1 MQIRFWGTR
10 GSLAKP
16 GPSTIRYGGNT
27 SCVEVRTA
35 DGTLLIIDC
44 GTGAHGLGQSLASEN
59 GGHLTGSLLIS
70 HTHWDHIQ
78 GIPFFAPFFVPGNT
92 WDIYAPQGFSET
104 LRTTLAGQMEYTY
117 FPITAEAFGATL
129 NYHHVSEGCF
139 DIGDVRVYTRFLN
152 HPALTIGYRI
162 EADGAAFVY
171 ACDHEPHSRSAALA
185 GGALEGQDRLHC
197 EFLRDADL
205 VIHDAQYT
213 AEEYPAKAGWGHS
226 TIEYAVNVCA
236 EASVRTLALTHH
248 DPLRDDAAVDSLLA
262 SAKYLASDSDL
273 EVVAAYEGLTID
285 LAGSPDRSPRERQQP
300 AATALAANQSLLVL
314 TNDPHLFQRIAAVA
328 RSEDL
333 IPAQARGGEELRLS
347 LERSPPALVMIDAD
361 SVGHDVTAISRGTI
375 PTIVLGGEGATNN
388 NPTTEH
394 VEAGW
399 TPEYLR
405 ARIRTWLMRAKFA
418 HVPAAIPEDEVL
430 RLNALHNLQILD
442 TPREERF
449 DRLTR
454 IASRMFDVPTSLIS
468 LVDEDRQW
476 FKSKQGLEANETPRH
491 MSFCAHAVAERAPL
505 IVPDALM
512 DPRFAANPLVVGDPR
527 IRFYAGV
534 PIRAGGQP
542 VGTLCLIDQKPRT
555 LSDKD
560 IEALY
565 DLGFMVEQELQRK
578 RSSQPGALTPVP

>member
-27 SCVEVRTA
+27 SCVEVRAA
-35 DGTLLIIDC
+35 DGTLIILDC
-44 GTGAHGLGQSLASEN
+44 GTGAHELGQRLVSDH
-59 GGHLTGSLLIS
+59 GGNLTGSLLIS

-139 DIGDVRVYTRFLN
+139 EIGDVRVYTRFLN

-162 EADGAAFVY
+162 EADGASFVY
-171 ACDHEPHSRSAALA
+171 ACDHEPHARPAALA
-185 GGALEGQDRLHC
+185 RADLEGQDLLHC

-205 VIHDAQYT
+205 VIHDAQYI
-213 AEEYPAKAGWGHS
+213 AGEYAAKAGWGHS

-236 EASVRTLALTHH
+236 QAGARKLALTHH

-262 SAKYLASDSDL
+262 TARSLASNSNL

-285 LAGSPDRSPRERQQP
+285 LVGSPAASRHQRREP
-300 AATALAANQSLLVL
+300 AATALAVNHGLIVVTA
-314 TNDPHLFQRIAAVA
+314 DEEIFQRVA
-328 RSEDL
+328 DVGRSEDL
-333 IPAQARGGEELRLS
+333 LPTQACIAEDLRIS
-347 LERSPPALVMIDAD
+347 LERSPPALLIIDAD
-361 SVGHDVTAISRGTI
+361 SVDRAVLTLARGTV
-375 PTIVLGGEGATNN
+375 PTIILGGDGATGSS
-388 NPTTEH
+388 PTTEH
-394 VEAGW
+394 VASDW

-418 HVPAAIPEDEVL
+418 HVPAAIPEDEAL
-430 RLNALHNLQILD
+430 RLKALHNLQLLD

-454 IASRMFDVPTSLIS
+454 IASRIFDVPTSLIT
-468 LVDEDRQW
+468 LVDQDRQW
-476 FKSKQGLEANETPRH
+476 FKSKQGLEATESPRH

-505 IVPDALM
+505 IVPDALN
-512 DPRFAANPLVVGDPR
+512 DPRFAANPLVTGDPR

-534 PIRAGGQP
+534 PISAGGQP
-542 VGTLCLIDQKPRT
+542 VGTLCLIDQKPRMM
-555 LSDKD
+555 SDKD
-560 IEALY
+560 IEALH
-565 DLGFMVEQELQRK
+565 DLGTMVEQELEGK
-578 RSSQPGALTPVP
+578 RSKKSGSLTTVS